1 MLYVFLKIHPLLSIL
16 VFEGPS
22 VENSQALEGRGK
34 GKMLAMKTVIL
45 KQVPSK
51 LMFV

>member
-1 MLYVFLKIHPLLSIL
+1 MIVCIFEDPSFIEYPW
-16 VFEGPS
+16 FEGPS

-51 LMFV
+51 LTFV